1 MKGVQIL
8 NFMGSS
14 KPRVL
19 VHKDME
25 DVDVKESIDIVLT
38 PQFYTFLRED
48 LEIKFAYQA
57 KKIAPAFFDDYLNA
71 GVEHQYHVY
80 KQGSEWY
87 FFAYSVEEITT
98 FLEERGVS
106 SHQIGKIYFIQELD
120 KRLESPVELG
130 ETMVMQT
137 LEGTVTLLP
146 KRLLSHEVE
155 YQSLNLQ
162 KEKFQ
167 NGIALSSSYDSIIP
181 FRETALLS
189 TLLLFLG
196 AFFLFE
202 GERGRSAIEGLEA
215 SRTEL
220 LDEHPK
226 LSSSLL
232 RNSEMKK
239 YTKIDQEERVK
250 REALMQVSKM
260 ISSSNQLKS
269 LVLNE
274 KSITATIKIDSPV
287 AMRKLKR
294 LAKKRN
300 FTLLNESAKEISVEK
315 KL

>member
-1 MKGVQIL
+1 M

-14 KPRVL
+14 KRRVL

-25 DVDVKESIDIVLT
+25 NIDVKESIDIVLT

-80 KQGSEWY
+80 KHGSEWY
-87 FFAYSVEEITT
+87 FFAYSVEEITM
-98 FLEERGVS
+98 FLEERGIS
-106 SHQIGKIYFIQELD
+106 SHQIGKIYFAQELEQ
-120 KRLESPVELG
+120 RLEHPVELG

-137 LEGTVTLLP
+137 VEGTVTLLP
-146 KRLLSHEVE
+146 KRLLSTGTE
-155 YQSLNLQ
+155 YQPLNLQ
-162 KEKFQ
+162 KEKFK
-167 NGIALSSSYDSIIP
+167 NGITISSSYDSIVP
-181 FRETALLS
+181 FKETALLS
-189 TLLLFLG
+189 TLLFFLG

-202 GERGRSAIEGLEA
+202 GERGRSAIERLEL
-215 SRTEL
+215 SKTEL
-220 LDEHPK
+220 LEKNPR
-226 LSSSLL
+226 LSSSLQ

-260 ISSSNQLKS
+260 ISNSNRLKS

-274 KSITATIKIDSPV
+274 KTIMATIRIDAPV
-287 AMRKLKR
+287 AMKRLKK

-300 FTLLNESAKEISVEK
+300 FRLLNERAKEISVEK

>member
-25 DVDVKESIDIVLT
+25 NINLKDSIDIVLT

-80 KQGSEWY
+80 KHDSEWY
-87 FFAYSVEEITT
+87 FFAYSVEEITL
-98 FLEERGVS
+98 FLEERGIS
-106 SHQIGKIYFIQELD
+106 SHQIGKIYFAQELEQ
-120 KRLESPVELG
+120 RLEHPVELG

-146 KRLLSHEVE
+146 KRLLSREIE
-155 YQSLNLQ
+155 YFPLNLQ

-167 NGIALSSSYDSIIP
+167 NGITLSSSYDSIVP
-181 FRETALLS
+181 FKETALLS
-189 TLLLFLG
+189 TLLVFLG

-202 GERGRSAIEGLEA
+202 GERGRSAIESLEL
-215 SRTEL
+215 SKTEL
-220 LDEHPK
+220 LEQNPR
-226 LSSSLL
+226 LSSSLQ

-239 YTKIDQEERVK
+239 YTKIDKEERVK

-260 ISSSNQLKS
+260 ISNSNRLKS

-274 KSITATIKIDSPV
+274 KTIIATIKIDSPV
-287 AMRKLKR
+287 AMKKLKR

-300 FTLLNESAKEISVEK
+300 FRLLNEHEKEISVEK

>member
-14 KPRVL
+14 KLRVL

-25 DVDVKESIDIVLT
+25 DINVKDSVDIVLT

-80 KQGSEWY
+80 KHSNEWY

-98 FLEERGVS
+98 FLEERGLS
-106 SHQIGKIYFIQELD
+106 SHQIGKIYFAQELE
-120 KRLESPVELG
+120 KRLESPMELG

-146 KRLLSHEVE
+146 KRLLSPEIE

-167 NGIALSSSYDSIIP
+167 NGIALSSSYDSIVP
-181 FRETALLS
+181 FKETALLS
-189 TLLLFLG
+189 TLLFFLG
-196 AFFLFE
+196 SFFLFE
-202 GERGRSAIEGLEA
+202 GERGRSSIESLEV
-215 SRTEL
+215 SQTEL
-220 LDEHPK
+220 LEQYPK
-226 LSSSLL
+226 LSSSLQ

-239 YTKIDQEERVK
+239 YTKIDREERVK

-260 ISSSNQLKS
+260 ISNSNRLKS

-287 AMRKLKR
+287 AMRKLKK
-294 LAKKRN
+294 LAKKRS